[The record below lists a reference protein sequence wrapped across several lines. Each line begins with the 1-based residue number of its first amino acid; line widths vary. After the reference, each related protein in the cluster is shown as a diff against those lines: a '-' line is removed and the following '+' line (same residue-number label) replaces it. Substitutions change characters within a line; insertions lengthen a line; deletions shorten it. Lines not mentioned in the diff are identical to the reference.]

1 MNGILCGT
9 VFEREAIVSNTNEIK
24 PKKKTAWSVI
34 KSILL
39 FIGGSIFGTAV
50 TVLFIVLILVAVFGV
65 SGEKISKLAQTSSFV
80 DSETL
85 LKIDQLEKYIDL
97 YYYEDVDKEDLTNG
111 LYYGIMS
118 GVGDPYTVYY
128 TAEEFKEMQAS
139 WNGNY
144 EGIGAYLKMN
154 TDVGYAQ
161 IEGFIEGG
169 SAKESGIIAEGD
181 YIVAVEGEDTYGM
194 TLDEIV
200 SKVRGPEG
208 TQVTITFEG
217 ANGKYD
223 VTLERRKI
231 DTPTVEAEEKEDGI
245 WYIKI
250 SEFDSITTEQFR
262 DEYSKAK
269 SAGMKGLI
277 IDLRGNPGGN
287 LDVVVDICCE
297 LLPKGLVVYTEDKYG
312 ERIEYDCNGKKEIDV
327 PLVVLIDGGS
337 ASASE
342 IMAGAIKDYG
352 KGTLIGTKTYGKGI
366 VQSILPLGDGSAVK
380 ITTSKYY
387 TPKGNNIHKIGI
399 EPDEEVVFD
408 ADKYLEDET
417 DNQLEY
423 ALDYLKK
430 EVGN

>member
-1 MNGILCGT
+1 M
-9 VFEREAIVSNTNEIK
+9 SNTNEIK

-65 SGEKISKLAQTSSFV
+65 NGEKISKLAQTSSFV
-80 DSETL
+80 DAETL

-250 SEFDSITTEQFR
+250 SEFDSITTGQFR

-380 ITTSKYY
+380 VTTSKYY

>member
-1 MNGILCGT
+1 M
-9 VFEREAIVSNTNEIK
+9 SNTNEIK

>member
-1 MNGILCGT
+1 M
-9 VFEREAIVSNTNEIK
+9 SNTNEIK

-65 SGEKISKLAQTSSFV
+65 NGEKISKLAQTSSFV
-80 DSETL
+80 DAETL

-250 SEFDSITTEQFR
+250 SEFDSITTGQFR
-262 DEYSKAK
+262 DEYSKAQ

-287 LDVVVDICCE
+287 LDVVVDICRE

>member
-1 MNGILCGT
+1 M
-9 VFEREAIVSNTNEIK
+9 SNTNEIK

-250 SEFDSITTEQFR
+250 SEFDSITTGQFR
-262 DEYSKAK
+262 DEYSKAQ

-312 ERIEYDCNGKKEIDV
+312 ERIEYECNGKKEIDV

-380 ITTSKYY
+380 VTTSKYF

>member
-1 MNGILCGT
+1 M
-9 VFEREAIVSNTNEIK
+9 SNTNEIK

-65 SGEKISKLAQTSSFV
+65 NGEKISKLAQTSSFV
-80 DSETL
+80 DAETL

-250 SEFDSITTEQFR
+250 SEFDSITTGQFR

-287 LDVVVDICCE
+287 LDVVVDICRE

>member
-1 MNGILCGT
+1 M
-9 VFEREAIVSNTNEIK
+9 SNTNEIK

-65 SGEKISKLAQTSSFV
+65 NGEKISKLAQTSSFV
-80 DSETL
+80 DAETL

-250 SEFDSITTEQFR
+250 SEFDSITTGQFR